1 MSDDEIIC
9 PEEPEKNKESGFEG
23 RETDKN
29 QFAIGSENTTLTDYD
44 DASSDQENDDDD
56 EREPDEAELI
66 AEEKRLESGEYDEE
80 DDGGFDEIGGTSD
93 TDGQDGSESVDEN
106 ALAAVRGTIESGVF
120 ENDDTI
126 VTLLCIGKIRGYV
139 TFEDLEHVIEENA
152 LGGELTDQLYDV
164 LERNEIRIVNEA
176 DISQSSVKSE
186 DGDTLEQLISGVGLE
201 DYVRL
206 YLREIGNI
214 PLLSAEEEREL
225 AIRTEEGD
233 QEARERLTEGNL
245 RLVVSVAKHYMG
257 KGMQLLDLI
266 QEGNIGLLR
275 AVNKFD
281 YRKGYKFSTYATWWI
296 RQAITRA
303 IADQARTIRIPVH
316 MVETMHRMNRISR
329 TLSQELGREPTI
341 SEIAKEMKLPEE
353 RVTQLLVA
361 GQDTVYFDDPVGDDE
376 DRTRGD
382 MIADDLPSPYD
393 LASNSMLREQI
404 LKVLDTL
411 SERERKVIMMRFGL
425 EDGKEHTLED
435 VGRYFNVTRE
445 RIRQIEAKARR
456 KLKQGSRTGH
466 LKDYWE

>member
-1 MSDDEIIC
+1 MAETEENRIDGNFEDVDALVEDIESD
-9 PEEPEKNKESGFEG
+9 
-23 RETDKN
+23 
-29 QFAIGSENTTLTDYD
+29 Y
-44 DASSDQENDDDD
+44 
-56 EREPDEAELI
+56 EPDEAEIL
-66 AEEKRLESGEYDEE
+66 AEEERISR
-80 DDGGFDEIGGTSD
+80 GGFDEDD
-93 TDGQDGSESVDEN
+93 TDIDDGETDTDAPGDDGDAYPDESTI
-106 ALAAVRGTIESGVF
+106 AAAKGSIDAGEF
-120 ENDDTI
+120 ENDESI
-126 VTLLCIGKIRGYV
+126 LTLLCLGRIRGYI
-139 TFEDLEHVIEENA
+139 TIDELEQAASDNA
-152 LGGELTDQLYDV
+152 LSGELTELLYDV
-164 LERNEIRIVNEA
+164 VERNEIRIVNSPE
-176 DISQSSVKSE
+176 IP
-186 DGDTLEQLISGVGLE
+186 DGQEKGGASDGIEQLISGAGLE
-201 DYVRL
+201 DHVRL

-214 PLLSAEEEREL
+214 PLLSPEEEQEL
-225 AIRTEEGD
+225 AIRIEAGD

-245 RLVVSVAKHYMG
+245 RLVVSVAKHYIG

-275 AVNKFD
+275 AVKKFD

-303 IADQARTIRIPVH
+303 IADQARTIRVPVH
-316 MVETMHRMNRISR
+316 MVETMHRMNRVSR
-329 TLSQELGREPTI
+329 QLSQDLGREPTI
-341 SEIAKEMKLPEE
+341 QEIAKEMKIPEE
-353 RVTQLLVA
+353 RVTQLLIA

-382 MIADDLPSPYD
+382 TIADDAVSPFD
-393 LASNSMLREQI
+393 SASNSMLREQL

>member
-9 PEEPEKNKESGFEG
+9 PEEPGKNKESGFEG

-29 QFAIGSENTTLTDYD
+29 QFAIESENTTLPDYD

-80 DDGGFDEIGGTSD
+80 DDGGFDEIDGTSD
-93 TDGQDGSESVDEN
+93 TGGQDGSESVDEN
-106 ALAAVRGTIESGVF
+106 ALAAVRGSIDSGIF
-120 ENDDTI
+120 ENDDAI

-176 DISQSSVKSE
+176 DVSQSSVKSE

-329 TLSQELGREPTI
+329 SLSQELGREPTI

-445 RIRQIEAKARR
+445 RIRQIEAKAKR
-456 KLKQGSRTGH
+456 KLKQSSRSGH

>member
-9 PEEPEKNKESGFEG
+9 PEKPETHGESGFEG

-29 QFAIGSENTTLTDYD
+29 QFDIGSVNTTLSDYD
-44 DASSDQENDDDD
+44 DAASDQETDDDD
-56 EREPDEAELI
+56 ELEPDEAELI

-93 TDGQDGSESVDEN
+93 TDGPDGSEGVDEN
-106 ALAAVRGTIESGVF
+106 ALAAVRGSIDAGIF
-120 ENDDTI
+120 ENDDGI

-152 LGGELTDQLYDV
+152 LGGELTDQLYDA

-176 DISQSSVKSE
+176 DISQSSEKSE

-201 DYVRL
+201 DHVRL

-404 LKVLDTL
+404 FKVLDTL
-411 SERERKVIMMRFGL
+411 TERERKVIMMRFGL

-456 KLKQGSRTGH
+456 KLKQSSRSGH